1 MPSKQQICLRPKRL
15 TTQYK
20 EQCTME
26 RILIIEDE
34 KDVNQLLA
42 KHLRNSGYETVSVWN
57 GLDGITQLQ
66 KQHFDMILLDLMLPY
81 KSGDEVLKEIRKD
94 CDIPVIVI
102 SAKDLVGTKIDLLTL
117 GADDYI
123 TKPFDLGEV
132 TARVISNLRRC
143 HTQEHKKQLTYKELT
158 LDTET
163 KALTI
168 NGAELE
174 LTAKEYGIMERL
186 LQSPNKVFSKANLYE
201 TIWGDEYLGDEN
213 VIKTHIS
220 NLRTKMKSHSETEYI
235 ETVWGLG
242 YRLAK

>member
-1 MPSKQQICLRPKRL
+1 
-15 TTQYK
+15 
-20 EQCTME
+20 ME

-42 KHLRNSGYETVSVWN
+42 QNLKNNGYETVAVGN
-57 GLDGITQLQ
+57 GLDGIQQLQ
-66 KQHFDMILLDLMLPY
+66 KQHFDMVLLDLMLPY
-81 KSGDEVLKEIRKD
+81 KSGDEVLKEIRGYS
-94 CDIPVIVI
+94 DIPVIVI

-132 TARVISNLRRC
+132 TARVVSNLRRC
-143 HTQEHKKQLTYKELT
+143 HMENQKKQLSYKELT
-158 LDTET
+158 LDAES
-163 KALTI
+163 KILTV
-168 NGAELE
+168 NGTELE
-174 LTAKEYGIMERL
+174 LTAKEYGIMELL
-186 LQSPNKVFSKANLYE
+186 LQSPGKVFSKVYLYE
-201 TIWGDEYLGDEN
+201 AIWGYEYLGDEN

-220 NLRTKMKSHSETEYI
+220 NLRTKMKNYSEAEYI

>member
-1 MPSKQQICLRPKRL
+1 
-15 TTQYK
+15 
-20 EQCTME
+20 ME

-34 KDVNQLLA
+34 KDVNRLLA
-42 KHLRNSGYETVSVWN
+42 QNLRDNGYETVSVWN
-57 GLDGITQLQ
+57 GPDGIRQL
-66 KQHFDMILLDLMLPY
+66 KEHPFDMVLLDLMLPY

-102 SAKDLVGTKIDLLTL
+102 SAKDLVGTKIDLLRL

-132 TARVISNLRRC
+132 TARVISNLRRY
-143 HTQEHKKQLTYKELT
+143 HSKEKEKQLKYKELLLNTEAKT
-158 LDTET
+158 LSIDGTV
-163 KALTI
+163 L
-168 NGAELE
+168 N
-174 LTAKEYGIMERL
+174 LTAKEYGIMEL
-186 LQSPNKVFSKANLYE
+186 FLQSPSKVFSKANLYE
-201 TIWGDEYLGDEN
+201 TIWGYEYLGDEN

-220 NLRTKMKSHSETEYI
+220 NLRNKMKKYSKTEYI